1 MKKLFVLIVLAVIF
15 FLPLASPGPRDIKLF
30 DGDVPPFLLESSEWV
45 DSVFNTLTSDERLG
59 QLFMMAAYSNK
70 GPEEKQQIASLI
82 NKYKIGGLIFMQ
94 GGPGRQISLTNYY
107 QSISKVPLLIAI
119 DGEWGL
125 SMRLDS
131 IMNFPRQQMLGAIQN
146 DSLIYLMGK
155 EIARQCRRIGVNV
168 NFAPVV
174 DINNNALNP
183 VIGDRSFGDNKYNVA
198 KKGIAYMKGM
208 QDGGVIACAKHFPGH
223 GDTDTDSHLALPVI
237 NTSKQK
243 LDTLE
248 LFPFKE
254 MINAG
259 VGSMMVAHLFIPAMD
274 TTKNRASTLSPA
286 IVTGILKQQL
296 GFQGLIFT
304 DAMNMKGVSNYSAP
318 GKVDAMALLAGND
331 VLLFSGNVGEAIRQ
345 IKMAIDSGFITRAE
359 VDERVK
365 KILHAKYWCGL
376 NKRQTIS
383 LKNLNEDLNTN
394 EAKLLKQ
401 QLVENALTLVRN
413 KNNFIPLKKL
423 DTLRIAS
430 VAIGAFSRNQ
440 FQEMLEQYAPVK
452 SFQMDKQ
459 ATKEEYV
466 SLAVKLKDYNL
477 VIISIHNMNKK
488 SSDFYGIT
496 QSSETFID
504 AISKQKKTVVAVFGS
519 PYALKFFE
527 EQNWLLEC
535 YNDESITQKMAA
547 QLLFGGIK
555 AKGKLSVSASKTI
568 PSGTGLLTSSTIRL
582 KYSQPEEVGVRDDLL
597 KKIDSIVDEAI
608 LARAFP
614 GCQVLVA
621 KDGMVIYQKSFGFF
635 TYDKIDSV
643 RNDDLYDLASITKTS
658 ATTMEIMKLYDNG
671 KIDLNKTLGDYLPET
686 KGTNK
691 SSIII
696 KELLTHTAGLKPFI
710 PFYKQTLNDYG
721 KLDATIYSSIHTK
734 EFSIRVTKNIFMKPE
749 YIDTMWQKILAS
761 PLNSRGSY
769 VYSDLDF
776 FFMKAVAEKINSR
789 PIEYSINKNFY
800 SPLGLPTM
808 TYNPTDKFSLSRIVP
823 SNYDNFYRR
832 ELIQGFVHDQ
842 GAAMLGGV
850 GGHAGVFSSANDVA
864 IQMQMLLNQGEYGG
878 EKYFSSETVQKFT
891 TQAGKICRRGLGF
904 DKPEPDPDKASPCCS
919 EASCNTYGH
928 QGFTGTCVWTD
939 PQYNLTFVFLSNRT
953 YPDDENG
960 KINLLNVRKNIQA
973 AIYKAILNSE
983 DLTMNK

>member
-1 MKKLFVLIVLAVIF
+1 MKKLFVFIVLAGIF

-30 DGDVPPFLLESSEWV
+30 DGDVPPFLVESSAWA
-45 DSVFNTLTSDERLG
+45 DSIFNTLTPDERLG

-70 GPEEKQQIASLI
+70 GSEEKLNIAAMIS
-82 NKYKIGGLIFMQ
+82 KYKIGGLIFMQ
-94 GGPGRQISLTNYY
+94 GGPGRQASLTNFY
-107 QSISKVPLLIAI
+107 QNLSKVPLLIAI

-131 IMNFPRQQMLGAIQN
+131 TMNFPRQQMLGAIQN

-155 EIARQCRRIGVNV
+155 EIARQCKRIGVNV
-168 NFAPVV
+168 NFAPDV

-198 KKGIAYMKGM
+198 KKGIAYMKGL

-237 NTSKQK
+237 NASKQR

-259 VGSMMVAHLFIPAMD
+259 VGSMMVAHLFIPALD

-331 VLLFSGNVGEAIRQ
+331 VLLFSGNVGEAIKQ
-345 IKMAIDSGFITRAE
+345 IKAAIDSGFITRAE

-365 KILHAKYWCGL
+365 KILRAKYWCGL
-376 NKRQTIS
+376 NKRQSIS
-383 LKNLNEDLNTN
+383 LKNLNADLNTN
-394 EAKLLKQ
+394 ESKLLKQ
-401 QLVENALTLVRN
+401 QLVENALTLVHN
-413 KNNFIPLKKL
+413 QNNFIPLKKL

-430 VAIGAFSRNQ
+430 VAIGTFSRNQ

-459 ATKEEYV
+459 SSKEDYAALAT
-466 SLAVKLKDYNL
+466 KLKDYNL
-477 VIISIHNMNKK
+477 VIVSIHNMNKK

-496 QSSETFID
+496 QSAETFID
-504 AISKQKKTVVAVFGS
+504 AISQQKKTIVTVFGS

-527 EQNWLLEC
+527 DKNWLLEC

-555 AKGKLSVSASKTI
+555 AKGKLPVSASKTI
-568 PSGTGLLTSSTIRL
+568 QSGTGLLTTSTIRL
-582 KYSQPEEVGVRDDLL
+582 KYSQPEEVGMREDLL
-597 KKIDSIVDEAI
+597 KKIDSIVDDA
-608 LARAFP
+608 LLDRAFP

-621 KDGMVIYQKSFGFF
+621 KDGIVIYQKSFGYL

-643 RNDDLYDLASITKTS
+643 RNDDLYDLASITKIASTN
-658 ATTMEIMKLYDNG
+658 MEIMKLYDDG
-671 KIDLNKTLGDYLPET
+671 KIDLNKSLGDYLPET
-686 KGTNK
+686 RGTNK
-691 SSIII
+691 STILI

-710 PFYKQTLNDYG
+710 PFYKHT
-721 KLDATIYSSIHTK
+721 LDARGGLDANLYSSISTK
-734 EFSIRVTKNIFMKPE
+734 EKCVRVTNDIYICPA
-749 YIDTMWQKILAS
+749 YIDTMWQDILSS
-761 PLNSRGSY
+761 PVNTHGTY

-776 FFMKAVAEKINSR
+776 YFLKAVAEKIR
-789 PIEYSINKNFY
+789 GMPIDELVDKNFY
-800 SPLGLPTM
+800 APLGMPTM
-808 TYNPTDKFSLSRIVP
+808 TYNPTDKFSLDRIVP
-823 SNYDNFYRR
+823 SNYDNFYRH
-832 ELIQGFVHDQ
+832 ELIRGFVHDQ

-850 GGHAGVFSSANDVA
+850 GGHAGVFSSANDLA
-864 IQMQMLLNQGEYGG
+864 IEMQMLLNNGEYGG
-878 EKYFSSETVQKFT
+878 EKYFSPATVQKFT

-904 DKPEPDPDKASPCCS
+904 DKPETDPDRASPCCS

-939 PQYNLTFVFLSNRT
+939 PQYQLTFVFLSNRT
-953 YPDDENG
+953 FPDDENS
-960 KINLLNVRKNIQA
+960 KINSLNVRKNIQE
-973 AIYKAILNSE
+973 AIYKAILNSN
-983 DLTMNK
+983 DLSLNK

>member
-1 MKKLFVLIVLAVIF
+1 MKKLLFLIVLVGVF
-15 FLPLASPGPRDIKLF
+15 FLPLASPGPKDTLLVI
-30 DGDVPPFLLESSEWV
+30 GGGPPFLLTNSTWA
-45 DSVFNTLTSDERLG
+45 DSVFNVLTPDERLG

-70 GPEEKQQIASLI
+70 GPEEKQRITTLI
-82 NKYKIGGLIFMQ
+82 TKYKIGGLIFMQ

-107 QSISKVPLLIAI
+107 QGISKTPLLIAI

-131 IMNFPRQQMLGAIQN
+131 TMNFPRQQMLGAIQN

-155 EIARQCRRIGVNV
+155 EIAQQCSRIGVNI
-168 NFAPVV
+168 NFAPDV
-174 DINNNALNP
+174 DINNNAFNP

-198 KKGIAYMKGM
+198 KKGIAYMKGL

-237 NTSKQK
+237 NASKQR

-254 MINAG
+254 MITEG
-259 VGSMMVAHLFIPAMD
+259 VGSIMVAHLFVPALD

-286 IVTGILKQQL
+286 IVTKILKQQL
-296 GFQGLIFT
+296 GFKGLIFT

-331 VLLFSGNVGEAIRQ
+331 VLLFSGNVGEAIKQ
-345 IKMAIDSGFITRAE
+345 IKVAIDSGFISRAE
-359 VDERVK
+359 IDGRVK
-365 KILHAKYWCGL
+365 KILRAKYWCGL
-376 NKRQTIS
+376 NRWQAIS
-383 LKNLNEDLNTN
+383 QKNLTRDLNTN

-430 VAIGAFSRNQ
+430 VAIGIFSRNS

-452 SFQMDKQ
+452 SFQIDKQ
-459 ATKEEYV
+459 ASKEDYA
-466 SLAVKLKDYNL
+466 SLVTKLKDYNL
-477 VIISIHNMNKK
+477 VIVSIHNMNKK

-496 QSSETFID
+496 QSAETFID
-504 AISKQKKTVVAVFGS
+504 AISQQKKTIITVFGS

-527 EQNWLLEC
+527 DKNWLLEC

-555 AKGKLSVSASKTI
+555 AKGKLSVGASKTI
-568 PSGTGLLTSSTIRL
+568 TSGTGIITKSTIRL
-582 KYSQPEEVGVRDDLL
+582 KYTQPEEVGVREDLL
-597 KKIDSIVDEAI
+597 KKIDSIVDDAI
-608 LARAFP
+608 LERAFP

-621 KDGMVIYQKSFGFF
+621 KDGKVIYQKSFGFF

-643 RNDDLYDLASITKTS
+643 RNDDLYDLASITKIA
-658 ATTMEIMKLYDNG
+658 ATNMEIMMLYDEG
-671 KIDLNKTLGDYLPET
+671 KIDLNKTIGDYLPEA

-691 SSIII
+691 QNILI

-710 PFYKQTLNDYG
+710 PFYKHT
-721 KLDATIYSSIHTK
+721 LDASGGLNANLYSSISTK
-734 EFSIRVTKNIFMKPE
+734 EKHVRVTKDIYICSA
-749 YIDTMWQKILAS
+749 YIDTMWQDILSS
-761 PLNSRGSY
+761 PLSSSGNY

-776 FFMKAVAEKINSR
+776 YFLKAIAEKIR
-789 PIEYSINKNFY
+789 RKQIEELVYQKIY

-808 TYNPTDKFSLSRIVP
+808 GYNPTDKFSLDKIVP

-832 ELIQGFVHDQ
+832 ELIRGFVHDQ

-850 GGHAGVFSSANDVA
+850 GGHAGLFSSANDLA
-864 IQMQMLLNQGEYGG
+864 IEMQMLLNKGEYGG
-878 EKYFSSETVQKFT
+878 EKYFSPETVQKFT

-904 DKPEPDPDKASPCCS
+904 DKPEPDPDRASPCCS

-939 PQYNLTFVFLSNRT
+939 PQYNLIFVFLSNRT
-953 YPDDENG
+953 FPDDENS
-960 KINLLNVRKNIQA
+960 KINSLSVRKNIQE
-973 AIYKAILNSE
+973 AIYKAILNSN
-983 DLTMNK
+983 DLSLNK